1 MAAGDA
7 NYSAGAM
14 TAWPSPSGS
23 GGELRRLSRQF
34 SSVGVDIPPGRL
46 RAIASGAPATEGE
59 WVDVSF
65 ALVATNLV
73 AEQRH
78 TKRVRAQRRIA
89 HWALVGGAM
98 VVALNALLCLG
109 LLFFVLTQH
118 TTPY

>member
-1 MAAGDA
+1 
-7 NYSAGAM
+7 M
-14 TAWPSPSGS
+14 TAWPSPAGS

-34 SSVGVDIPPGRL
+34 NAVGVDIPPSRL
-46 RAIASGAPATEGE
+46 RAIASGAPTTEGE
-59 WVDVSF
+59 WINVSF

-78 TKRVRAQRRIA
+78 CNRVRTQRRIV
-89 HWALVGGAM
+89 HWALVGAATL
-98 VVALNALLCLG
+98 VALNALLCLG